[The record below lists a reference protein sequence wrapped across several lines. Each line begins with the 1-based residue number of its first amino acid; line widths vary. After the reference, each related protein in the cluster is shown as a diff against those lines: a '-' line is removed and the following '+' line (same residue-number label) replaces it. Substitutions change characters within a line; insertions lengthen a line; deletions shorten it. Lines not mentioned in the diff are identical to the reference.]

1 MKKLAKRKRLN
12 KAEKQKR
19 ENMKWVFMFVALVL
33 TLVVYFAAFIEADKT
48 QAIIDFNKKTL
59 IKLNEDLTLKKNSI
73 ERMKRAD
80 VISKK
85 AKEIGLVSSNPETI
99 IININD

>member
-1 MKKLAKRKRLN
+1 VKKLAKRKRLN

-19 ENMKWVFMFVALVL
+19 ENMKWVFMFVVLVL
-33 TLVVYFAAFIEADKT
+33 TLAVYFAAFIEADKT
-48 QAIIDFNKKTL
+48 QASIDFNKKTL
-59 IKLNEDLTLKKNSI
+59 LKLNEDLTLKKNSI

>member
-1 MKKLAKRKRLN
+1 VKKLAKRKRLN

-33 TLVVYFAAFIEADKT
+33 TLAVYFAAFIEADKT
-48 QAIIDFNKKTL
+48 QASIDFNKKTL
-59 IKLNEDLTLKKNSI
+59 LKLNEDLTLKKNSI

>member
-1 MKKLAKRKRLN
+1 MAKRKRLN

-19 ENMKWVFMFVALVL
+19 ENMKWVLMFVALVL
-33 TLVVYFAAFIEADKT
+33 TLAVYFAAFIEADKT
-48 QAIIDFNKKTL
+48 QASIDFNKKTL

-99 IININD
+99 TIKIND

>member
-1 MKKLAKRKRLN
+1 MAKRKRLN

-19 ENMKWVFMFVALVL
+19 ENMKWVLMFVALVL
-33 TLVVYFAAFIEADKT
+33 TLAVYFAAFIEADKT
-48 QAIIDFNKKTL
+48 QASIDFNKKTL
-59 IKLNEDLTLKKNSI
+59 LKLNEDLTLKKNSI

-80 VISKK
+80 VISNK

-99 IININD
+99 TININD

>member
-1 MKKLAKRKRLN
+1 MAKRKRLN

-19 ENMKWVFMFVALVL
+19 ENMKWVLMFVSLVL
-33 TLVVYFAAFIEADKT
+33 TLAVYFAAFIEADKT
-48 QAIIDFNKKTL
+48 QASIDFNKKT
-59 IKLNEDLTLKKNSI
+59 ITKLNEDLTLKKNSI

-99 IININD
+99 TININD

>member
-1 MKKLAKRKRLN
+1 MPKRKRLN

-19 ENMKWVFMFVALVL
+19 ENMKWVLMFVALVL
-33 TLVVYFAAFIEADKT
+33 TLAVYFAAFIEADKT
-48 QAIIDFNKKTL
+48 QASIDFNKKTL
-59 IKLNEDLTLKKNSI
+59 SKLNEDLTLKKNSI

-99 IININD
+99 TININD

>member
-1 MKKLAKRKRLN
+1 MAKRKRLN

-19 ENMKWVFMFVALVL
+19 ENMKWVLMFVALIL
-33 TLVVYFAAFIEADKT
+33 TLAVYFAAFIEADKT
-48 QAIIDFNKKTL
+48 QASIDFNKKTL
-59 IKLNEDLTLKKNSI
+59 LKLNEDLTLKKNSI

-99 IININD
+99 TININD

>member
-1 MKKLAKRKRLN
+1 MAKKRRLS

-19 ENMKWVFMFVALVL
+19 ENLKWVFMFVALVL
-33 TLVVYFAAFIEADKT
+33 TIAIYLAAFIEADKT
-48 QAIIDFNKKTL
+48 QSSIDFNKQTL
-59 IKLNEDLTLKKNSI
+59 VKLNEELTLKKNSV

-80 VISKK
+80 IISKR

-99 IININD
+99 IIKIND

>member
-1 MKKLAKRKRLN
+1 MAKKRRLS

-19 ENMKWVFMFVALVL
+19 ENLKWVFMFIALVL
-33 TLVVYFAAFIEADKT
+33 TIAVYLAAFIEADKT
-48 QAIIDFNKKTL
+48 QSSIDFNKQTL
-59 IKLNEDLTLKKNSI
+59 VKLNEELTLKKNSV

-80 VISKK
+80 IISKR

-99 IININD
+99 IIKKND

>member
-1 MKKLAKRKRLN
+1 MAKRKRLN

-19 ENMKWVFMFVALVL
+19 ENMKWVFMFVSLVL
-33 TLVVYFAAFIEADKT
+33 TLVVYFAAFIQADKT

-59 IKLNEDLTLKKNSI
+59 IKLNEDFTIKKNSI

>member
-1 MKKLAKRKRLN
+1 MPKRKRLN

-19 ENMKWVFMFVALVL
+19 ENMKWVLMFVALIL
-33 TLVVYFAAFIEADKT
+33 TLAVYFAAFIEADKT
-48 QAIIDFNKKTL
+48 QASIDFNKKT
-59 IKLNEDLTLKKNSI
+59 ITKLNEDLTLKKNSI

-99 IININD
+99 TININD

>member
-1 MKKLAKRKRLN
+1 
-12 KAEKQKR
+12 
-19 ENMKWVFMFVALVL
+19 MKWVLMFVALVL
-33 TLVVYFAAFIEADKT
+33 TLAVYFAAFIEADKT
-48 QAIIDFNKKTL
+48 QASIDFNKKTL

-99 IININD
+99 TININD

>member
-19 ENMKWVFMFVALVL
+19 ENMKWVFMFVSLVL
-33 TLVVYFAAFIEADKT
+33 TLVVYFAAFIQADKT

-59 IKLNEDLTLKKNSI
+59 IKLNEDFTIKKNSI

>member
-19 ENMKWVFMFVALVL
+19 ENMKWVFMFIALVL
-33 TLVVYFAAFIEADKT
+33 TLAVYFAAFIEADKT
-48 QAIIDFNKKTL
+48 QASIDFNKKTL
-59 IKLNEDLTLKKNSI
+59 LKLNEDLTLKKNSI

>member
-1 MKKLAKRKRLN
+1 MAKRKRLN

-33 TLVVYFAAFIEADKT
+33 TLAVYFAAFIEADKT
-48 QAIIDFNKKTL
+48 QASIDFNKKTL
-59 IKLNEDLTLKKNSI
+59 LKLNEDLTLKKNSI

>member
-1 MKKLAKRKRLN
+1 MAKRKRLN

-19 ENMKWVFMFVALVL
+19 ENMKWVLMFVSLVL
-33 TLVVYFAAFIEADKT
+33 TLAVYFAAFIEADKT
-48 QAIIDFNKKTL
+48 QANIDFNKKTL

-73 ERMKRAD
+73 ERMNRAD

-99 IININD
+99 TININD

>member
-1 MKKLAKRKRLN
+1 MAKKKRLS

-19 ENMKWVFMFVALVL
+19 ENLKWIFMFVILVL
-33 TLVVYFAAFIEADKT
+33 TITVYLAAFIESDKT
-48 QAIIDFNKKTL
+48 QASIDFNKKTL
-59 IKLNEDLTLKKNSI
+59 VKLNEDLIIKTNSI

-80 VISKK
+80 IISKR

-99 IININD
+99 NIKIND

>member
-1 MKKLAKRKRLN
+1 MAKKKRLN

-19 ENMKWVFMFVALVL
+19 ENMKWVFMFVSLVL
-33 TLVVYFAAFIEADKT
+33 TLAVYFAAFIEADKT
-48 QAIIDFNKKTL
+48 QANIDFNNKTL
-59 IKLNEDLTLKKNSI
+59 TKLNEKLTLKKNSI

-99 IININD
+99 IINIHD

>member
-1 MKKLAKRKRLN
+1 MAKKKRLN

-19 ENMKWVFMFVALVL
+19 ENMKWVYMFVVLVITL
-33 TLVVYFAAFIEADKT
+33 TVYFAAFVEADKT
-48 QAIIDFNKKTL
+48 QASIDFNKKTST
-59 IKLNEDLTLKKNSI
+59 KLNEDLTLKKNSI

-85 AKEIGLVSSNPETI
+85 AKEIGLVPNKGFVAPAGATAGL
-99 IININD
+99 

>member
-1 MKKLAKRKRLN
+1 MAKKRRLS

-19 ENMKWVFMFVALVL
+19 ENLKWVFMFVTLVL
-33 TLVVYFAAFIEADKT
+33 TIAVYLAAFIEADKT
-48 QAIIDFNKKTL
+48 QSSIDFNKQTL
-59 IKLNEDLTLKKNSI
+59 VKLNEELTLKKNSV

-80 VISKK
+80 VISKR

-99 IININD
+99 IIKIND

>member
-1 MKKLAKRKRLN
+1 MAKRKRLN

-19 ENMKWVFMFVALVL
+19 ENMKWVFMFVVLVL
-33 TLVVYFAAFIEADKT
+33 TLAVYFAAFIEADKT
-48 QAIIDFNKKTL
+48 QASIDFNKKTL
-59 IKLNEDLTLKKNSI
+59 LKLNEDLTLKKNSI

>member
-1 MKKLAKRKRLN
+1 MAKRKRLN

-19 ENMKWVFMFVALVL
+19 ENMKWVLMFVSLVL
-33 TLVVYFAAFIEADKT
+33 TLAVYFAAFIEADKT
-48 QAIIDFNKKTL
+48 QASIDFNKKTL

-99 IININD
+99 TININD